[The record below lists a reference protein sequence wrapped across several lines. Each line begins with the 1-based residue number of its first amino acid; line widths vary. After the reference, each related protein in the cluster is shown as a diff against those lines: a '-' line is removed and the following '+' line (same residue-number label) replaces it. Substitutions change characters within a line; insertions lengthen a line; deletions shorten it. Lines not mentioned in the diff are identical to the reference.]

1 MANAQPQTSG
11 IKIAQPGWDSRTC
24 PDYQLIFS
32 SSWPSITIAFD
43 QVVSGTTNSFGFLK
57 FTVPHNLGFY
67 PLTMAWQFSD
77 STQTA
82 QLGRVFPDMDKT
94 NVYFNS
100 RIGQF
105 TPNTTYYFN
114 VKCFNLDI
122 SYPQSYTYLQ
132 SASFNTAYDASYG
145 IKVAK
150 SKKNVYSTDLRDFVL
165 HSRAAS
171 PQVLAVITEQSLS
184 TPITSGNTG
193 KISFTNPQGY
203 VPWLFAYVAF
213 KNTDGST
220 YYAWAPPYSQ
230 SYPAVAI
237 NTDGKGT
244 STLTIINTAT
254 ALPYGSIIALRDPL
268 FVSTYQRV
276 TY

>member
-11 IKIAQPGWDSRTC
+11 IKIAQPGWDARTC

-32 SSWPSITIAFD
+32 SSWPSIAIAYD
-43 QVVSGTTNSFGFLK
+43 QVVSGTTDAFGTL
-57 FTVPHNLGFY
+57 TITGTHNLGFY
-67 PLTMAWQFSD
+67 PLTMAWRFSD
-77 STQTA
+77 STQTL
-82 QLGRVFPDMDKT
+82 QQGRVFPNIDK
-94 NVYFNS
+94 NKFYIKQYFLNA
-100 RIGQF
+100 
-105 TPNTTYYFN
+105 NTTYYFN
-114 VKCFNLDI
+114 VKCYNLDI

-193 KISFTNPQGY
+193 TISFTNPQNY
-203 VPWLFAYVAF
+203 VPWLFAYAAF

-220 YYAWAPPYSQ
+220 YYIWAPPWQ
-230 SYPAVAI
+230 QAYPAVNI
-237 NTDGKGT
+237 NVDGKGT
-244 STLTIINTAT
+244 STLTILNLGT

-268 FVSTYQRV
+268 FISAYKRITY
-276 TY
+276 

>member
-1 MANAQPQTSG
+1 MANAQPQNSG
-11 IKIAQPGWDSRTC
+11 IKIAQPGWDARTC

-32 SSWPSITIAFD
+32 SSWPSITIAYD
-43 QVVSGTTNSFGFLK
+43 QVVSGTTDSFGTLSI
-57 FTVPHNLGFY
+57 TGTHNLGFF

-77 STQTA
+77 STQTL
-82 QLGRVFPDMDKT
+82 QQGRLFPNIDKT
-94 NVYFNS
+94 KFYISVS
-100 RIGQF
+100 G
-105 TPNTTYYFN
+105 TTLAANTTYYFN
-114 VKCFNLDI
+114 VKCYNLDI
-122 SYPQSYTYLQ
+122 SYPQSYTYLE
-132 SASFNTAYDASYG
+132 SASSNTAYDASYG

-150 SKKNVYSTDLRDFVL
+150 SKKNIYSTDLRDFIL

-184 TPITSGNTG
+184 TPITSGNSGT
-193 KISFTNPQGY
+193 ISFTNPQGY
-203 VPWLFAYVAF
+203 VPWLFAYAAF
-213 KNTDGST
+213 KRTDGST
-220 YYAWAPPYSQ
+220 YYVWAPPYSQ

-244 STLTIINTAT
+244 STLTITYTGT

-268 FVSTYQRV
+268 FVSTYKRV